1 VDGQIGAAACTG
13 LGELVLKN
21 LCTFLCVEFMRQ
33 GNSPQQATKMAV
45 QRLFEKIPDIASD
58 SLKQVGIVALNVK
71 GEYGAWSVQENF
83 KYTINKEGI
92 NTVLD
97 ANHGK

>member
-1 VDGQIGAAACTG
+1 
-13 LGELVLKN
+13 
-21 LCTFLCVEFMRQ
+21 
-33 GNSPQQATKMAV
+33 MAV